1 MKGKALVPALI
12 VLLLFGAFSMAGA
25 DTILFPVIA
34 ANQPNV
40 TTIVSVVNN
49 HGTTG
54 GFLIITAA
62 ADPAFLTYTYRYKDT
77 FVGGGAPNYT
87 GGCTTYPFT
96 RPTHNGDVVSFDVSG
111 TFSSGNALFSDPD
124 SYGGGFGIPV
134 SGAKRAYLLV
144 THSDAGGARVTA
156 GGLAGQAILMDISAG
171 AAWGYKAIDDSDRD
185 DYNFTVDGTKS
196 ALAVESTS
204 LFSTNTDSRVFSFF
218 PTNEWSTRFFV
229 TPIGNNM
236 NNTDLTGEVSIA
248 SGFGV
253 FFAPIGGVRDRGG
266 NVHGA
271 SVAQSIVCTG
281 AVDVNALLDATA
293 QASVATTGGWGYL
306 YNSSTVNAE
315 VVDFLEFVVNNPTY
329 GGTNNNGYC
338 LSCTP
343 YP

>member
-1 MKGKALVPALI
+1 
-12 VLLLFGAFSMAGA
+12 MAGA